1 MKCLL
6 FTSSSCK
13 ACPQMKLNLKA
24 AEIEFVEMNV
34 DTLEATTLAGSYRVK
49 SLPTLVI
56 LVSDTPVES
65 FVGVR
70 PVYELQQIMGRYGR

>member
-6 FTSSSCK
+6 FTSATCR
-13 ACPQMKLNLKA
+13 ACPAMKRNLQA
-24 AEIEFVEMNV
+24 AEIKFEEKNV
-34 DTLEATTLAGSYRVK
+34 DSVEGCALAGSYRVK

-56 LVSDTPVES
+56 LSNGAPVES

-70 PVYELQQIMGRYGR
+70 STRELIQIMGRYGR

>member
-6 FTSSSCK
+6 FTGSTCR
-13 ACPQMKLNLKA
+13 ACPQMKKNLRA
-24 AEIEFVEMNV
+24 AGIEFEEKVV
-34 DTLEATTLAGSYRVK
+34 DELEACALAGSYRVR

-56 LVSDTPVES
+56 LVRAVPVES

-70 PVYELQQIMGRYGR
+70 PVHELKQIMGRYGK

>member
-1 MKCLL
+1 MKHNLW
-6 FTSSSCK
+6 K
-13 ACPQMKLNLKA
+13 ADIPYEEK
-24 AEIEFVEMNV
+24 NV
-34 DTLEATTLAGSYRVK
+34 DSIEGCALAGSYRVQ

-56 LVSDTPVES
+56 LVKDVPVES